1 MHKDTDTLKQQ
12 QQIGTG
18 PLATMY
24 DIVERNVELDQEA
37 IHTAG
42 TELKK
47 LYSRRNPMAID
58 QQGIMRIQIHVT
70 DRNGIKSTSVAIAPL
85 YIRKELILQCHNMRH
100 AGTELWP
107 G

>member
-12 QQIGTG
+12 KQKGIG
-18 PLATMY
+18 PVATMY
-24 DIVERNVELDQEA
+24 DIVVRNVELDQEA

-47 LYSRRNPMAID
+47 LYSDRNFMTID
-58 QQGIMRIQIHVT
+58 QQGILRIHIHVA

-85 YIRKELILQCHNMRH
+85 SILKELILQCHNMTH